1 MGVVEEENATEI
13 SPNSTVKINSWT
25 KVMPRNVVVVEVDG
39 NRNDSDNDAYD
50 DDNNWCTSSS
60 SRGGG
65 GDIGTYSY
73 IIFI

>member
-1 MGVVEEENATEI
+1 
-13 SPNSTVKINSWT
+13 
-25 KVMPRNVVVVEVDG
+25 MPRNVLVVEVDG